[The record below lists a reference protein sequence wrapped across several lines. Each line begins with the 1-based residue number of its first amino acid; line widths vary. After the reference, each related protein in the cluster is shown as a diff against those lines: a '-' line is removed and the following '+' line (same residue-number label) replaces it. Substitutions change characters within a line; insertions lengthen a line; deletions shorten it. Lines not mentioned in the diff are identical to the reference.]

1 MASITGEIRQ
11 SARCDMNWRE
21 IVARLPLPMLAL
33 AASWGV
39 YSFQRLFVPEF
50 FAIVSAASF
59 ELVYIGMALVMTP
72 DKHRAT
78 AISLGAVGVS
88 VVYNT
93 LAGLFHRNPEWL
105 TSLPVGAEIG
115 LSVLHGLP
123 LAGLAWVV
131 ADLLLHAQQAQ
142 VPEGSYSVPGNLAF
156 QEVSRTTSVRV
167 LPVPQ
172 LEILPSPV
180 ETVEPNNIDIVQ
192 LYEQCGSIRKVG
204 KALGVSHTTARN
216 RLLDAGVTLERN
228 TS

>member
-1 MASITGEIRQ
+1 
-11 SARCDMNWRE
+11 MNWRE

>member
-1 MASITGEIRQ
+1 
-11 SARCDMNWRE
+11 
-21 IVARLPLPMLAL
+21 MLAL

-50 FAIVSAASF
+50 FAIVSAAAF

-105 TSLPVGAEIG
+105 TSLPVEAEIG

-131 ADLLLHAQQAQ
+131 ADLLLHAQHAQ
-142 VPEGSYSVPGNLAF
+142 IPEGSYSIPGNLAF
-156 QEVSRTTSVRV
+156 HEVSSRVSSTASIRV
-167 LPVPQ
+167 LPIPQ
-172 LEILPSPV
+172 LEILPAV
-180 ETVEPNNIDIVQ
+180 ETEVETKMETEVETEDIDIVQ
-192 LYEQCGSIRKVG
+192 LYEECGSIRKVG

-216 RLLDAGVTLERN
+216 RLLDAGVNLER
-228 TS
+228 TAS

>member
-1 MASITGEIRQ
+1 
-11 SARCDMNWRE
+11 MNWRDL
-21 IVARLPLPMLAL
+21 IARLPLPMLAL

-50 FAIVSAASF
+50 FAIVSAAAF

-88 VVYNT
+88 VLYNS

-105 TSLPVGAEIG
+105 TSLPVEAEIG

-131 ADLLLHAQQAQ
+131 ADLLLHAQHAQ
-142 VPEGSYSVPGNLAF
+142 HAQIPEGSYSIPGNLAF
-156 QEVSRTTSVRV
+156 QEVSSRVSSTASIRV
-167 LPVPQ
+167 LPIPQ
-172 LEILPSPV
+172 LEMLPAV
-180 ETVEPNNIDIVQ
+180 ETEVETEDIDIVQ

-216 RLLDAGVTLERN
+216 RLLDAGVNLER
-228 TS
+228 TAS